1 MLRVRW
7 DEKNTRDLQK
17 IDGLI
22 PVSTHFVIAVK
33 VFYNF
38 NSACFIGFVEDFY
51 KREI

>member
-22 PVSTHFVIAVK
+22 PVSTHFVIAVN
-33 VFYNF
+33 FYDF
-38 NSACFIGFVEDFY
+38 NSASFIGFVEDFY
-51 KREI
+51 KRKI